1 MAAQPTA
8 WLCSHPKSGRT
19 WMRFALV
26 QLLDSLHGLDGGFD
40 MLNMF
45 GLIPNSDGEGKT
57 QPTKTPDNYR
67 YSDRSDVPFI
77 VMSHLP
83 WESPFSELPAVFLVR
98 SPGDVLVS
106 YYHHMNRHD
115 GRFQGTL
122 DEFAR
127 DPEYGIPNIVA
138 YLASWEPHLDDPN
151 LTVATYERLK
161 AEPVEEFGKLVSGL
175 GIEAGTAELQAAL
188 DAASVER
195 MRAVEARTGVGQPQA
210 YDFEDP
216 DARRVRKAKVGG
228 WREEMDDDTIALL
241 LAEIEASPEA
251 SQLLERLDLMPG
263 PAPV

>member
-127 DPEYGIPNIVA
+127 
-138 YLASWEPHLDDPN
+138 LDLSRMDFSEVYAEFTDAARLPDE
-151 LTVATYERLK
+151 LQTSELIQQKIRDYYERST
-161 AEPVEEFGKLVSGL
+161 P
-175 GIEAGTAELQAAL
+175 
-188 DAASVER
+188 
-195 MRAVEARTGVGQPQA
+195 
-210 YDFEDP
+210 
-216 DARRVRKAKVGG
+216 
-228 WREEMDDDTIALL
+228 
-241 LAEIEASPEA
+241 
-251 SQLLERLDLMPG
+251 
-263 PAPV
+263 